1 MLQCNSSKKKHC
13 FFLTRFDEEMIE
25 SLFGAP
31 AGKNKEMRTDASP
44 QGPPTQYVQII
55 DPKKAQNLSILL
67 KALNVTT
74 EEVCDALQEGKFFSV
89 LSHCQISHIQYIPI
103 LIICPIT
110 LVNIQFRCVVRHR
123 AYIFVNL

>member
-1 MLQCNSSKKKHC
+1 
-13 FFLTRFDEEMIE
+13 MIE

-31 AGKNKEMRTDASP
+31 AGKNKKETRTDASP

-74 EEVCDALQEGKFFSV
+74 EEVCDAIQEGKFFAL
-89 LSHCQISHIQYIPI
+89 LSHFQISHIQYTHV
-103 LIICPIT
+103 LII
-110 LVNIQFRCVVRHR
+110 L
-123 AYIFVNL
+123 AYNPGIVF

>member
-1 MLQCNSSKKKHC
+1 
-13 FFLTRFDEEMIE
+13 MIE

-31 AGKNKEMRTDASP
+31 AGKNKDTRTDASP

-74 EEVCDALQEGKFFSV
+74 EEVCDALQEGKIFALPSQ
-89 LSHCQISHIQYIPI
+89 CQIA
-103 LIICPIT
+103 
-110 LVNIQFRCVVRHR
+110 R
-123 AYIFVNL
+123 